1 MSELVKGQLTK
12 QKGEKMTD
20 KWTKEDTKNIAKG
33 VGKGLI
39 QVAWLGI
46 MIPVVVCGLGLIPKL
61 KDANYPLE

>member
-1 MSELVKGQLTK
+1 
-12 QKGEKMTD
+12 MTD
-20 KWTKEDTKNIAKG
+20 KWTKEDAKNIAKG